1 VSRVSVNASL
11 GRQNLEGW
19 LVESMCK
26 ATLLSRLTVTLDLLP
41 LINFSEGSCI
51 QVGCPMLS

>member
-1 VSRVSVNASL
+1 MVSVNASL

-51 QVGCPMLS
+51 QLGCPVLS